1 MWQDLWSQ
9 MISLSSCFIAKPP
22 VQILQSLSKMGGN
35 PTIVFPLR
43 RGSCSTEPW
52 WEGIQPLFSCH
63 ATHPQRSSWS
73 WVQAVAGILRVSY
86 TGPWLTKQKKNI
98 PKTYLLPKTIVSET
112 GIPTHK
118 NWTSTWKMEE
128 LYQLHPVPPSIDGA
142 MGWSNRLG
150 WSCFCCTKCWMIKSN
165 LQEMRSTIWVS
176 VYSMLSVYC
185 DTIWFYI

>member
-1 MWQDLWSQ
+1 MTR
-9 MISLSSCFIAKPP
+9 SLVTNDFAFI
-22 VQILQSLSKMGGN
+22 LFHSKTSRAN
-35 PTIVFPLR
+35 PAVVVKNGWESNDCFPLR

-128 LYQLHPVPPSIDGA
+128 LYQLHPVLLPS
-142 MGWSNRLG
+142 
-150 WSCFCCTKCWMIKSN
+150 T
-165 LQEMRSTIWVS
+165 EPWVGQ
-176 VYSMLSVYC
+176 
-185 DTIWFYI
+185 IG